1 MSSFATT
8 RQKTPSSVQ
17 LSMRVDAAGEHAGAE
32 HSSGGKQ
39 TASCEFELV
48 LPSVAI
54 SPLVLPDRRRLKVY
68 LKVLAERIAVAR
80 ACQRLSSAVFCLGR
94 QPHAARGRQLRV
106 HPRPASNRSCQR
118 EAVDDSRT
126 DTGVEA
132 K

>member
-1 MSSFATT
+1 MHQRRPLAATLNAAGLTSGSIT

-17 LSMRVDAAGEHAGAE
+17 LSMRADAAGEHAGAE

-54 SPLVLPDRRRLKVY
+54 SPLVLPDRRLLKVY

-80 ACQRLSSAVFCLGR
+80 ACQRLSSRYRC
-94 QPHAARGRQLRV
+94 
-106 HPRPASNRSCQR
+106 
-118 EAVDDSRT
+118 
-126 DTGVEA
+126 
-132 K
+132 